1 MSSELKY
8 RFVRV
13 LKGYELVLMLYDPY
27 RRRIYEYNT
36 MIRPTGYY
44 LKPIH
49 VVHKNLG
56 YTKLRYVYF
65 GRYWY
70 RLHKMQPGTSRYRV
84 KWIYVGKEKPDP
96 HLPDPP
102 LNPFEGLR
110 MVVDSNDDIIVTK
123 EVFEALKKISQ
134 AILGKDIFFKVPDEK
149 PPEEKPNEP
158 FDFLPF

>member
-1 MSSELKY
+1 LKH
-8 RFVRV
+8 RFVHV
-13 LKGYELVLMLYDPY
+13 LKGYELVLRLYDPY

-49 VVHKNLG
+49 VVYKALG
-56 YTKLRYVYF
+56 YVKLRYVYF

-70 RLHKMQPGTSRYRV
+70 RLHKTHSSSSKYKV
-84 KWIYVGKEKPDP
+84 KWIYVGRDKPDP

-110 MVVDSNDDIIVTK
+110 MIAINDDIVVTR
-123 EVFEALKKISQ
+123 EVFEALRKLSQ
-134 AILGKDIFFKVPDEK
+134 SILGEDIFVEV
-149 PPEEKPNEP
+149 PEEKPPKKDPYESLGP
-158 FDFLPF
+158 LGFFLPF